1 MIQSVFR
8 LRPLRLFRLLLA
20 LLIACAATP
29 QAALARSSDIVD
41 YREAFAALDDRRY
54 QVVEGVMNRGP
65 DAVLNDVLRAA
76 MMASPGNAYSFA
88 ELSGFIADHA
98 DWPGLRGIYM
108 IAEQKIP
115 ADATPQQ
122 IVNWFAAR
130 PPLTAAGFIR
140 YMDALNAMRRSQE
153 EAALVKARWINHDF
167 STAEL
172 LAFRARFQ
180 PLLIAAD
187 DRARLDRLLWQGNAA
202 AAKAMYPYVGPAYAA
217 LAEARLALASQAK
230 NAQALTAKVPPTLR
244 HDAGLLYEKLRW
256 HRKRDEDAS
265 ATALLQQAP
274 DKLGDPEAWWEE
286 RHILLRRAM
295 ERHSYKLAYQLAKNH
310 GLVSGQDYLQA
321 EFLAG
326 WLSLRFLNLPAQAKG
341 HFEAMLR
348 EASTP
353 ISRARSF
360 YWLGRTQEAL
370 HEQHGAQEAY
380 ESAATLNLTYYGQ
393 LAQTRLVAAP
403 VLRAPTEPP
412 IPQNVRDAFFK
423 RSGVMAT
430 ERLMK
435 IGQVDRA
442 RSFHKAALD
451 AATQRVT
458 FVLLMEQ
465 AYKLQRPDWAIM
477 AAKAANQKNMVVAA
491 QAYPLL
497 SLRVPAPP
505 DPAFTYALI
514 RQESLFN
521 TDARSPAGARGLMQM
536 MPRTAKDVA
545 KKEGIVF
552 REAQLNDPD
561 YNIKLGTAFAQT
573 QIEAFNG
580 SYILAL
586 AGYNAGPRRVREWL
600 DIWGDPRSP
609 RLDPIDWIELIP
621 IYETRNYVQRIIEN
635 LQIYRAR
642 LNNGEAPLQIL
653 KDLKR

>member
-1 MIQSVFR
+1 MF
-8 LRPLRLFRLLLA
+8 LLRLFLTLLVGF
-20 LLIACAATP
+20 AAMP
-29 QAALARSSDIVD
+29 QAALARSGDMVD
-41 YREAFAALDDRRY
+41 YREAFAALDEGRY
-54 QVVEGVMNRGP
+54 QVVQGVLSRGP

-76 MMASPGNAYSFA
+76 MMARPGNEYSFE
-88 ELSGFIADHA
+88 ELSAFIADHA

-122 IVNWFAAR
+122 IVNWFTAR
-130 PPLTAAGFIR
+130 PPLTQSGFIR
-140 YMDALNAMRRSQE
+140 YMDALNDVRRSQD
-153 EAALVKARWINHDF
+153 EAALVRERWINHDL
-167 STAEL
+167 SASET
-172 LAFRARFQ
+172 LAFRARYQ
-180 PLLIAAD
+180 PLLTAAE
-187 DRARLDRLLWQGNAA
+187 DRARLDRLLWQGNATA
-202 AAKAMYPYVGPAYAA
+202 ARAMYPYVGPGLAA
-217 LAEARLALASQAK
+217 LAEARLALAGQAK
-230 NAQALTAKVPPTLR
+230 NAEALTAKVPAALR
-244 HDAGLLYEKLRW
+244 QDAGLLYEKLRW
-256 HRKRDEDAS
+256 HRKRDEDA
-265 ATALLQQAP
+265 AAMAILQQAP

-286 RHILLRRAM
+286 RNIMIRRAM
-295 ERHSYKLAYQLAKNH
+295 ERHDYKRAYQLAKNH
-310 GLVSGQDYLQA
+310 RLTNGQDYLQA

-326 WLSLRFLNLPAQAKG
+326 WLALRFLNHPAQARV
-341 HFEAMLR
+341 HFEAMLT

-353 ISRARSF
+353 ISRARGH
-360 YWLGRTQEAL
+360 YWLGRTLESLKDSNAAR
-370 HEQHGAQEAY
+370 ESY
-380 ESAATLNLTYYGQ
+380 ENAAALNLTFYGQ
-393 LAQTRLVAAP
+393 LAQTRLVADP
-403 VLRAPTEPP
+403 ILRAPTEPA
-412 IPQNVRDAFFK
+412 IPQNVRNAFFK
-423 RSGVMAT
+423 RSSAMAT

-435 IGQVDRA
+435 IGQTDRA

-497 SLRVPAPP
+497 TLRIPSPP

-521 TDARSPAGARGLMQM
+521 TDARSPVGARGLMQL

-545 KKEGIVF
+545 KKEGVVF
-552 REAQLNDPD
+552 RESRLNDPD
-561 YNIKLGTAFAQT
+561 YNINLGTSYAQA
-573 QIEAFNG
+573 QIDGFNG

-600 DIWGDPRSP
+600 EIWGDPRSP

-621 IYETRNYVQRIIEN
+621 ISETRNYVQRIIEN

-653 KDLKR
+653 ADLKR